1 MAHALIRRLFEGRL
15 PALAMFDL
23 DGTLVDSVPDIARAL
38 DATLAARGFAPAGRE
53 RVRHWVGRG
62 SRNLVREALAHA
74 VDVAPQQVAE
84 DLLDEALAVYLARY
98 LEDCAGATTLML
110 GAAALLGSMRAAG
123 VALAC
128 VTNKP
133 IAITERLLGA
143 LLPDAGFAAVLGGDS
158 GAGVKPAP
166 GPLLAAMATTRVLPC
181 AALMIGDSRHDVH
194 AARAAAVRVICVAD
208 GYNHGED
215 IRREK
220 PDLVVDGLGEL
231 L

>member
-98 LEDCAGATTLML
+98 LEDCAGATTLMPH
-110 GAAALLGSMRAAG
+110 APPHCWAMRIGQARSSRSATSRIH
-123 VALAC
+123 AC
-128 VTNKP
+128 KTLRN
-133 IAITERLLGA
+133 ASSST
-143 LLPDAGFAAVLGGDS
+143 F
-158 GAGVKPAP
+158 
-166 GPLLAAMATTRVLPC
+166 
-181 AALMIGDSRHDVH
+181 SR
-194 AARAAAVRVICVAD
+194 R
-208 GYNHGED
+208 
-215 IRREK
+215 
-220 PDLVVDGLGEL
+220 
-231 L
+231 

>member
-1 MAHALIRRLFEGRL
+1 MAHALIRRLFDGRL

-38 DATLAARGFAPAGRE
+38 DATLAARGFAPAGSE

-62 SRNLVREALAHA
+62 SRNLVREALAHV
-74 VDVAPQQVAE
+74 VDAAPEHVAE
-84 DLLDEALAVYLARY
+84 DLLDEALGFYLARY
-98 LEDCAGATTLML
+98 LEDCAGATTLMP
-110 GAAALLGSMRAAG
+110 GAAELLGSMRAAG

-194 AARAAAVRVICVAD
+194 AARAAAVHVICVTG

-215 IRREK
+215 IRREQ